1 MALSKHDAR
10 KFTKAESFRL
20 FMEGVRALHSYDSE
34 ADKDQ
39 PDEDLLNQ
47 HLGNAE
53 KSFRDC
59 VETYPNDLLPRY
71 YFGIVLSTRG
81 QIEQSRV
88 LRSQLGEGQSS
99 VDPDSLLLQAAKH
112 FERITKQVGRG
123 KSGRDLLVYA
133 QYNQAQALAKTQ
145 PIPQINSNQESLN
158 VSEGT
163 RPQPETPDD
172 DQMHWNAALRILQ
185 KIDPQLLAMR
195 PSFKQ
200 RMAAWLHP
208 RWGILG
214 SKGRIGAQ
222 LNQHRRKAS
231 EVSGGV
237 AIPLKEK
244 KGEERAFEIQVR
256 VLEYAIQLRKAVH
269 GGRKLTLEDLPLDQ
283 ETEKKHA
290 RAVAGASGI
299 AGAGATVR
307 DFVARIQ
314 EDPIPSKAQQDIVAD
329 YWNKL
334 AFVAWERATLERGKV
349 DVDWLK
355 RARKYIDIARNGRSN
370 WTPAQ
375 LNLARIL
382 EGEREEAEAEGKK
395 AEAEGKKTE
404 ALDTL
409 AKVLGTKR
417 AKPAPS
423 PPPPVPDSDAIAGV
437 ILKMAVER
445 NPKAVAAHIQRSYGA
460 LSQET
465 VRKITEALAGKVDAG
480 LLDDILSGV
489 AIKTEPVPN

>member
-1 MALSKHDAR
+1 MGLSKHNAR

-20 FMEGVRALHSYDSE
+20 FMEGVRALHCYDSE

-39 PDEDLLNQ
+39 PDEDLLTR

-81 QIEQSRV
+81 QSEQSRV

-112 FERITKQVGRG
+112 FERITEQVGRG

-158 VSEGT
+158 VSEIT
-163 RPQPETPDD
+163 RPRPETPDD

-200 RMAAWLHP
+200 RMAAWLHS
-208 RWGILG
+208 RWGIFG
-214 SKGRIGAQ
+214 SKGRIDAQ

-256 VLEYAIQLRKAVH
+256 VLEYAIQLRKQVH
-269 GGRKLTLEDLPLDQ
+269 GRRKLTLEDLPQDQ
-283 ETEKKHA
+283 EAEKKHA

-299 AGAGATVR
+299 AGAEATVR

-314 EDPIPSKAQQDIVAD
+314 EDTIPSEAQKDIVAD

-334 AFVAWERATLERGKV
+334 AFVAWERATLEKEQV
-349 DVDWLK
+349 DNAWLQ
-355 RARKYIDIARNGRSN
+355 RARKYIDIARAGRAN

-382 EGEREEAEAEGKK
+382 AAEGKK
-395 AEAEGKKTE
+395 SEAV
-404 ALDTL
+404 DTL
-409 AKVLGTKR
+409 AKVLGEKKDVKLT
-417 AKPAPS
+417 
-423 PPPPVPDSDAIAGV
+423 PPPPLPSPDSDAIASV

-445 NPKAVAAHIQRSYGA
+445 NAKAVAAHIQRCYGA
-460 LSQET
+460 LTQET
-465 VRKITEALAGKVDAG
+465 VRHITDALAGKVDGG
-480 LLDDILSGV
+480 LLDDILSAV
-489 AIKTEPVPN
+489 PIKTEPVPK